1 MFKARKVYLLVAVS
15 AVMGLAGV
23 WHDQLAPSAPQAP
36 RLGALNGTPPLQLAP
51 EEVLSFGDTTRLHL
65 GDNRYM
71 FGPGARVSRPDR
83 AATTSPM
90 VLGLGSQLV
99 DAPGVQLD
107 TAIGVGRLL
116 HHDNTAWGESL
127 THLSGRL
134 TQSLGDSVDMHADV
148 LSLDGTT
155 LKHREWGL
163 SLRYR
168 VSERANWQIQHR
180 EVRSNGD
187 TVGDQHVTEMAYEIR
202 F

>member
-1 MFKARKVYLLVAVS
+1 MFKARKVYLLVATIT
-15 AVMGLAGV
+15 AVGLALV
-23 WHDQLAPSAPQAP
+23 WRGERGPAAPEAP
-36 RLGALNGTPPLQLAP
+36 RLGALTGAPTLQLAP
-51 EEVLSFGDTTRLHL
+51 VEVLSFGETTRLHL
-65 GDNRYM
+65 ADNRYM
-71 FGPGARVSRPDR
+71 FGPGARVSRSDT
-83 AATTSPM
+83 ATTTSPM
-90 VLGLGSQLV
+90 VLGLGGQLV

-107 TAIGVGRLL
+107 TAIGVGKLL

-134 TQSLGDSVDMHADV
+134 TQSLGNSVDMHADV
-148 LSLDGTT
+148 LSLDGST
-155 LKHREWGL
+155 LKRREWGL

-180 EVRSNGD
+180 EVRSNED